1 MITERENENKKQDN
15 QNWFN
20 PEDLFTWYEFFYL
33 KEIIVI
39 YHDSIHACI

>member
-20 PEDLFTWYEFFYL
+20 PEDLFTWYEFFL
-33 KEIIVI
+33 FEGNSSHI
-39 YHDSIHACI
+39 S